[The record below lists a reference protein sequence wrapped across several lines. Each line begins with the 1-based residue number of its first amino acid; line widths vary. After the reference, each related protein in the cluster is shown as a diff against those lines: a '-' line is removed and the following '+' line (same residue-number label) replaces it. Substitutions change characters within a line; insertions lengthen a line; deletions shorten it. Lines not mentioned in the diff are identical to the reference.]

1 MHLLQGF
8 VVSRVFLCVAAAECV
23 CNFLRQCDSQQSGI
37 AMIGYEML
45 CFLQKLST
53 KVWKICTNYCLP
65 ARPKPWT
72 CAQFQP
78 RIQTQAPRTHRYGAP
93 HNPQLSSRP
102 LAYHLPPDPSAAGI
116 GSALFPQS
124 EGASRPGSHNLP
136 EEDLLPP
143 ATLLL
148 LLKQ

>member
-1 MHLLQGF
+1 MTGYTRCFACYKNL
-8 VVSRVFLCVAAAECV
+8 A
-23 CNFLRQCDSQQSGI
+23 QSSGK
-37 AMIGYEML
+37 
-45 CFLQKLST
+45 F
-53 KVWKICTNYCLP
+53 CTNYCLP

-72 CAQFQP
+72 CEQFQP
-78 RIQTQAPRTHRYGAP
+78 RIQPQAPRTHRYGAP

-102 LAYHLPPDPSAAGI
+102 LTYHLPPDPSAAGS

-136 EEDLLPP
+136 EEELLQP

-148 LLKQ
+148 KQLQKKNKQVVIFGIGGEHGQEKKQQKQ